1 MGPAALTG
9 RRRWSRGAWLRAVLL
24 AVAFVWTLFPVYWM
38 VVTSFK
44 TTMDIFSLRLQ
55 LLPAH
60 PTLDNFIELWTGVV
74 PVPTYFAN
82 SVVTS
87 TATCVLTIAVCL
99 LAAYAFSR
107 LEFRNREPLQLSL
120 LIAQMFPFVVLLIPL
135 YLIFLKSHLLNT
147 NAGLV
152 LAFAS
157 TAIPVGVWF
166 MKGFMDSVPRELDE
180 AARIDGCSD
189 LRLLRDVLL
198 PLMIPGIIAVG
209 VFAFLDAWNNLYF
222 PLAFVSNPHGR
233 TLPVGLLFAV
243 DSRYREDWGGLMAAS
258 ILASLPPIAGF
269 VAVQRWLISGMGTG
283 ALRG

>member
-1 MGPAALTG
+1 MGRVARKG
-9 RRRWSRGAWLRAVLL
+9 RRRRSRGVGLRALL
-24 AVAFVWTLFPVYWM
+24 LGVALVWTLFPVYWM

-44 TTMDIFSLRLQ
+44 TTMDIFSMRLQ

-82 SVVTS
+82 SVITS
-87 TATCVLTIAVCL
+87 TATCALTVAVCL

-107 LEFRNREPLQLSL
+107 LKFRYREPLQLSL
-120 LIAQMFPFVVLLIPL
+120 LVAQMFPFVVLLIPL

-147 NAGLV
+147 KTGLV

-157 TAIPVGVWF
+157 TAVPVGVWF
-166 MKGFMDSVPRELDE
+166 MKGYMDSVPRELDE

-258 ILASLPPIAGF
+258 ILASLPPILGF